1 MDPSSLQCHALRA
14 HGHAEAV
21 VDAVQATAAEDAAEK
36 QTNARSTPPPTLT
49 EVAVQAVPKVWN
61 SLFTN
66 TLVHKLTNRNLMWFK
81 QLTVETNRKRES
93 KFRCVG
99 KYHLP

>member
-36 QTNARSTPPPTLT
+36 QTNARSTPAPTLT
-49 EVAVQAVPKVWN
+49 EVAVQAVPKVLEAN
-61 SLFTN
+61 FQVAGPGLPNQHPHDLAGPAHRQT
-66 TLVHKLTNRNLMWFK
+66 
-81 QLTVETNRKRES
+81 E
-93 KFRCVG
+93 VG
-99 KYHLP
+99 